1 MQQQDLARA
10 DAEGLAASIHQTS
23 HLSERVSSKVR
34 ELDLAQSRVQQTI
47 ERIHRLL
54 SRTKAIDGVQQALA
68 VSDYETA
75 AGYVHDYLQL
85 QQELGTE
92 DTAENLQAEEL
103 EKVASLFSVG
113 MGITL
118 LDLLTLVQQVQN
130 ARTRLL
136 AAVRE
141 QLIAA
146 SNEKNHSNILRFVKL
161 YAPLGAK
168 VFGYPTLPGSPV
180 VDDKQAVV
188 VNSLMSKLIC
198 RRRE

>member
-1 MQQQDLARA
+1 MSLLTPVQQQDLARA

-85 QQELGTE
+85 QQELGME
-92 DTAENLQAEEL
+92 DAAESLQAEEL
-103 EKVASLFSVG
+103 EKVALLSSD
-113 MGITL
+113 GIGFTF
-118 LDLLTLVQQVQN
+118 LDLLRLILVQ
-130 ARTRLL
+130 
-136 AAVRE
+136 
-141 QLIAA
+141 
-146 SNEKNHSNILRFVKL
+146 
-161 YAPLGAK
+161 
-168 VFGYPTLPGSPV
+168 
-180 VDDKQAVV
+180 
-188 VNSLMSKLIC
+188 
-198 RRRE
+198 

>member
-1 MQQQDLARA
+1 MQQQDLARV

-92 DTAENLQAEEL
+92 DTAESLQAEEL
-103 EKVASLFSVG
+103 EKVASLSSD
-113 MGITL
+113 GI
-118 LDLLTLVQQVQN
+118 
-130 ARTRLL
+130 
-136 AAVRE
+136 
-141 QLIAA
+141 
-146 SNEKNHSNILRFVKL
+146 
-161 YAPLGAK
+161 
-168 VFGYPTLPGSPV
+168 
-180 VDDKQAVV
+180 
-188 VNSLMSKLIC
+188 
-198 RRRE
+198 